1 MNTRSIIIAAVLIL
15 GSLVCHSQI
24 VASIDLPTRFSMEST
39 ASIGQFAFNVVES
52 HKNATFESIDYS
64 ASSQKLAMSTV
75 EAIQFIS
82 IVKGGEVYLKNMPV
96 FSTHLNM
103 SMANYEAGDYE
114 LHLTVEGKIVPTII
128 EIKKN

>member
-15 GSLVCHSQI
+15 GSLVSYSQV
-24 VASIDLPTRFSMEST
+24 VASIDILNSFTLEST
-39 ASIGQFAFNVVES
+39 ATIGQFTYDVVDSET
-52 HKNATFESIDYS
+52 NATFESIDYS
-64 ASSQKLAMSTV
+64 ASSQKLAMTTV
-75 EAIQFIS
+75 ESVQFIN

-96 FSTHLNM
+96 FSTNLNM